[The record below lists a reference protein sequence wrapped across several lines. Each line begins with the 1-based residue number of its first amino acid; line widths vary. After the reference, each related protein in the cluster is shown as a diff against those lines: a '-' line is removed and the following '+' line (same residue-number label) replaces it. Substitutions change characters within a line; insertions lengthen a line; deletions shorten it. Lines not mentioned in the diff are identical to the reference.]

1 MDHGVAVHL
10 SVRPGAFHGFDYF
23 APDSRLAR
31 SAFADRVAFLKN
43 L

>member
-10 SVRPGAFHGFDYF
+10 SVRPGAIHGFDYL
-23 APDSRLAR
+23 APDSGLAR
-31 SAFADRVAFLKN
+31 SAFAERVAFLKN